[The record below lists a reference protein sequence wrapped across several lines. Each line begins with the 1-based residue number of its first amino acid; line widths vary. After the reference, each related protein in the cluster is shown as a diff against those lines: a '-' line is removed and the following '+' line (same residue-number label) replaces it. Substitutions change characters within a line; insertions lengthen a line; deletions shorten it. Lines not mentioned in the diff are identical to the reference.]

1 MITINELR
9 KALNR
14 IAPEE
19 SAESWDNCGFQ
30 INTGRENYSRILV
43 CLEIT
48 KAVIEEAKEKKA
60 ELIITHH
67 PLYFGSFKE
76 VDNNKTIGNYTIELI
91 KADISVYSSHTCFD
105 KAEGGNNTKLC
116 ELFGLINA
124 APLFT
129 GDGKFDYVGYTAEL
143 PEEKTVSE
151 IAMLVSETLALAPG
165 ELRYTGDGAKR
176 IKKIGVCSGAGVDI
190 AFSAAAKGCELFIT
204 GDVKYHEAQNARETG
219 IALIDAGHFGTEKIF
234 ASNMAERLS
243 AEIGDKAEVLVSTTD
258 INPFVCI

>member
-1 MITINELR
+1 MCIR
-9 KALNR
+9 D
-14 IAPEE
+14 
-19 SAESWDNCGFQ
+19 S
-30 INTGRENYSRILV
+30 
-43 CLEIT
+43 
-48 KAVIEEAKEKKA
+48 
-60 ELIITHH
+60 
-67 PLYFGSFKE
+67 
-76 VDNNKTIGNYTIELI
+76 
-91 KADISVYSSHTCFD
+91 
-105 KAEGGNNTKLC
+105 
-116 ELFGLINA
+116 
-124 APLFT
+124 
-129 GDGKFDYVGYTAEL
+129 GKFDYVGYTAEL